1 MSTLNNYIPVKDYAL
16 KMGISVQAVYT
27 QIKKGKL
34 EHIKIGSYFLIK
46 P

>member
-1 MSTLNNYIPVKDYAL
+1 MSTLNNYTPVKDYAL
-16 KMGISVQAVYT
+16 KMGISVYT